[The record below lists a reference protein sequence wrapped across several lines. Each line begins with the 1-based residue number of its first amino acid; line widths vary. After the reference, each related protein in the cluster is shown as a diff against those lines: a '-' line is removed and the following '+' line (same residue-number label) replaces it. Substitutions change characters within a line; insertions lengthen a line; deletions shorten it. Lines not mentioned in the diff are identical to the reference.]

1 MSAAGRVPRR
11 RTVAVLVLLAALICP
26 LAITAVWLRETVLDT
41 HHFVTAV
48 APLSSNPAI
57 DAAIAGEITSAL
69 LANVN
74 VAKEAGQVLPSDASF
89 LALPLSTGVR
99 DYTETLVAKFLA
111 TAEFRQL
118 WVAATTQA
126 HEALVA
132 VLEGKQS
139 PFLGPDGSVEINL
152 TSVVLA
158 ARHALGLSGL
168 HEFDNV
174 AASALHRRF
183 VIVRPAAL
191 NRARRGV
198 NALRALAIVLPALT
212 IVLAA
217 LALLLTRERTRTI
230 FRLGAAV
237 AATCVV
243 GLVAVTFARRFYLSN
258 VVGPDVSAAAAR
270 ALYDTVLRNL
280 RLWLELAA
288 LAGLLAA
295 GTAVLAGPSR
305 LAAGIRSRTLAG
317 AGTLADGAV
326 GASVTARFVA
336 ANKGTLRTI
345 TVVLG
350 LLLLLTA
357 SHLTLRLFLELGV
370 GVVLVLGLLEVLARP
385 GSPGRRRAT

>member
-1 MSAAGRVPRR
+1 MSATGRLPRR
-11 RTVAVLVLLAALICP
+11 RTVAVLVLLAALLCP

-57 DAAIAGEITSAL
+57 DAAVAGEITSAL

-139 PFLGPDGSVEINL
+139 PFLGPDGSVEIDL

-191 NRARRGV
+191 NQARRGV
-198 NALRALAIVLPALT
+198 NVLRALAIVLPALA

-217 LALLLTRERTRTI
+217 LALLLTRERTRTV

-243 GLVAVTFARRFYLSN
+243 GLVVVTFARRFYLSN

-295 GTAVLAGPSR
+295 GSSRARRPLTACRRDPLPHASRAPAPSP
-305 LAAGIRSRTLAG
+305 
-317 AGTLADGAV
+317 
-326 GASVTARFVA
+326 TARSGRA
-336 ANKGTLRTI
+336 SPP
-345 TVVLG
+345 G
-350 LLLLLTA
+350 LSRPT
-357 SHLTLRLFLELGV
+357 R
-370 GVVLVLGLLEVLARP
+370 ARCAR
-385 GSPGRRRAT
+385 SPSSSGCSSC